1 MVEVVVVVSVA
12 AVLAA
17 TMVVSAAIALGTV
30 SVGYQ
35 IYSGEKQRQQQKKQ
49 LRLQEQA
56 NRDAKQRA
64 KEASDRADI
73 EMNKANRKRAD
84 VSAITKKE
92 EQAALTGPAGTLL
105 TGVQGVDSGNLNLG
119 GNTLLGG

>member
-1 MVEVVVVVSVA
+1 
-12 AVLAA
+12 
-17 TMVVSAAIALGTV
+17 MVVSAAIALGTV

-73 EMNKANRKRAD
+73 DINNANRKRAD

-105 TGVQGVDSGNLNLG
+105 TGVQGVDSSNLNLG
-119 GNTLLGG
+119 GNSLLGG

>member
-1 MVEVVVVVSVA
+1 MA
-12 AVLAA
+12 FA
-17 TMVVSAAIALGTV
+17 ALGAAL
-30 SVGYQ
+30 VGYQ
-35 IYSGEKQRQQQKKQ
+35 VYSGERQHRQQKKQ
-49 LRLQEQA
+49 LAMQQQA
-56 NRDAKQRA
+56 NNDAKQRA

-92 EQAALTGPAGTLL
+92 EQAALTGPAGTML
-105 TGVQGVDSGNLNLG
+105 TGVSGVDSSSLNLG

>member
-1 MVEVVVVVSVA
+1 
-12 AVLAA
+12 
-17 TMVVSAAIALGTV
+17 MVVSAAIALGTV

-35 IYSGEKQRQQQKKQ
+35 IYSGEKQRSQQKKQ
-49 LRLQEQA
+49 LALQQQA
-56 NRDAKQRA
+56 NQDAKQTA

-105 TGVQGVDSGNLNLG
+105 TGVQGVDSSNLNLG

>member
-1 MVEVVVVVSVA
+1 MVF
-12 AVLAA
+12 
-17 TMVVSAAIALGTV
+17 AAIATAF
-30 SVGYQ
+30 VGYQ
-35 IYSGEKQRQQQKKQ
+35 VYQGERQHKQQQKQ
-49 LRLQEQA
+49 LEMQKQA
-56 NRDAKQRA
+56 NEDAKRRA

-105 TGVQGVDSGNLNLG
+105 TGVQGVDSSNLNLG
-119 GNTLLGG
+119 GNSLLGG

>member
-1 MVEVVVVVSVA
+1 
-12 AVLAA
+12 
-17 TMVVSAAIALGTV
+17 MVVSAVVIGAA

-56 NRDAKQRA
+56 NADARRRA
-64 KEASDRADI
+64 KEASDRADV
-73 EMNKANRKRAD
+73 EMNRANRKRAD
-84 VSAITKKE
+84 VSAIQSKE
-92 EQAALTGPAGTLL
+92 EQAALTGPAGTML
-105 TGVQGVDSGNLNLG
+105 TGVQGVDPNQLNLG